1 MWILDVSAAIQAD
14 RARDIERRTRD
25 WRLLHPEPVDEPMP
39 VATVTRIRPRPT
51 TGRRSASTG
60 SA

>member
-14 RARDIERRTRD
+14 RVRDIERRIRER
-25 WRLLHPEPVDEPMP
+25 RLLHPDPVDEPTP
-39 VATVTRIRPRPT
+39 VDLVTPIRPRPT